1 MTAILIAIWKDPT
14 LKMESKGPDHLTPE
28 SPKWS
33 QLRSWALNLLRY
45 KFPSLLQ
52 PVLIEFLLL
61 STITILSTTTC
72 KHEDKY
78 IKISSTVA

>member
-52 PVLIEFLLL
+52 PVLIVSIACNHNNPEHYNL
-61 STITILSTTTC
+61 
-72 KHEDKY
+72 
-78 IKISSTVA
+78 